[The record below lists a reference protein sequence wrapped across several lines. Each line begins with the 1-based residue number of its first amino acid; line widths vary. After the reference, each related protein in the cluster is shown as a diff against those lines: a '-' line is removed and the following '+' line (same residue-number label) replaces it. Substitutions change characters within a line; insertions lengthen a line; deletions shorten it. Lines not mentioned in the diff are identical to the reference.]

1 MTAKR
6 SEAFQS
12 ALAELRRRL
21 RMGALPPESRLAAA
35 ELAAELGLSP
45 TPMRE
50 ALARLVGEGLLEDR
64 RGLGVF
70 VRRLSVR
77 DVADLYRL
85 NQMHLEIALATSPA
99 HATTRPDNGA
109 SARAEPDPPVAAID
123 RLFAAWV
130 AEANGVLLLRAY
142 LRAQLQLAPVR
153 RLEPFHVDGLG
164 SEAAALAAAGALH
177 PRRRLAPVRA
187 FFRRRVRLAERLAAG
202 LEPGPKASGTL
213 LPNEFE

>member
-6 SEAFQS
+6 SEPFLV

-21 RMGALPPESRLAAA
+21 RTGALPPESRLGAA

-85 NQMHLEIALATSPA
+85 NQMHLEIALAAPA
-99 HATTRPDNGA
+99 PAQPAPGARDA
-109 SARAEPDPPVAAID
+109 SAADLASPVAAVD
-123 RLFAAWV
+123 RLFAGWV
-130 AEANGVLLLRAY
+130 AEANGALLLRAY
-142 LRAQLQLAPVR
+142 LRAQLQLALVR
-153 RLEPFHVDGLG
+153 HAEALHLG
-164 SEAAALAAAGALH
+164 DLHQEHEWLRAAGDLP
-177 PRRRLAPVRA
+177 PRRRLPAVRT
-187 FFRRRVRLAERLAAG
+187 FFRRRLRLAERLAAA
-202 LEPGPKASGTL
+202 LEPGPAASGTL
-213 LPNEFE
+213 LSNEFE